1 MQSDTAQTLLSAWK
15 DQPAVDHHCH
25 PLRRWPF
32 ELTALDLRSAFT
44 EALDPEMAERHVI
57 HSSGYQ
63 AALHRIAVVLGCE
76 PTEAAVL
83 ERRNAADPQRYA
95 RQLLDSAPTEV
106 MLVDHGFSSRESFT
120 LQEQQRAT
128 GIAQREI
135 IRLETLAETLVKSAK
150 DPREWFAATRSA
162 LRGGIEGGAVG
173 VKSICAYRAS
183 LELQPVD
190 TDTLGVAFSALRLR
204 VERGQSVRLVGNS
217 LCHALLF
224 EAAQECQELDVPLQ
238 VHCGFGDPDEDLATT
253 SPLGLRPLFID
264 PAYHGL
270 RIALLHCYPY
280 HREAAYLCAVFPGAY
295 MDLSLTI
302 PSPVWRDFARCARH
316 SASVPPASCCT
327 PAMPAVIPRSI
338 SWPHRSTANRWPE
351 RWASWSTAGSSRP
364 IRPSPQAARC
374 WPRTRAAYIASPI
387 GRARWHDMD

>member
-32 ELTALDLRSAFT
+32 ELTALDLRSGFT

-76 PTEAAVL
+76 PTESAVL
-83 ERRNAADPQRYA
+83 ERRNAVDPQRYA
-95 RQLLDSAPTEV
+95 RQLLESAPTEV
-106 MLVDHGFSSRESFT
+106 MLVDQGFSSPESFT

-135 IRLETLAETLVKSAK
+135 IRLETLAETLVKTAK
-150 DPREWFAATRSA
+150 DPREWFAATRAA

-204 VERGQSVRLVGNS
+204 VERGQSVRLVGDS

-270 RIALLHCYPY
+270 RIALLHCNPY

-302 PSPVWRDFARCARH
+302 PFAGLEGFRAMRETLGLCPTSKLLYASDASRYPEVYFVAASLHREALAGALGELVDRGVLSSDSAVAAGRQVLAENARRVYRL
-316 SASVPPASCCT
+316 AD
-327 PAMPAVIPRSI
+327 RS
-338 SWPHRSTANRWPE
+338 
-351 RWASWSTAGSSRP
+351 GSL
-364 IRPSPQAARC
+364 A
-374 WPRTRAAYIASPI
+374 
-387 GRARWHDMD
+387 